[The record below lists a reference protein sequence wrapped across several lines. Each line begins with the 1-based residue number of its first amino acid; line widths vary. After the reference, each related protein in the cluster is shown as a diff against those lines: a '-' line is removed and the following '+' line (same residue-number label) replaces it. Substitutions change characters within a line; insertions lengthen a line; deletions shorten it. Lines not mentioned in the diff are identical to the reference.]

1 MADPDETTNPD
12 GLILYAPTPD
22 DWARWRAIRL
32 RSLQQDPNAF
42 GSTYA
47 REVAHP
53 EDEWRSRLV
62 YGASVLAELDGVDV
76 GLGAGFSDAPGLL
89 MVVAMW
95 TEPAARGRGVG
106 RAVLEHVV
114 AIARARDLQAHL
126 WVVEG
131 NRAQQLYESAGFV
144 PDGGREPLHEG
155 SELMMR
161 HLVLAR
167 PR

>member
-1 MADPDETTNPD
+1 MADPDETTNAA
-12 GLILYAPTPD
+12 GLTLHAPTPD
-22 DWARWRAIRL
+22 DWERWRAIRL

-47 REVAHP
+47 REIAHT
-53 EDEWRSRLV
+53 EDEWRSRLA
-62 YGASVLAELDGVDV
+62 YGASVLAGLGGVDV
-76 GLGAGFSDAPGLL
+76 GLGAGFSDAPGML

-95 TEPAARGRGVG
+95 TDPSARGRGVG

-114 AIARARDLQAHL
+114 GIAHARGLQAHL
-126 WVVEG
+126 WVVDG
-131 NRAQQLYESAGFV
+131 NRAQQLYESAGFA

>member
-1 MADPDETTNPD
+1 VLEPDDPPRAVAPTLHVPPPDE
-12 GLILYAPTPD
+12 
-22 DWARWRAIRL
+22 WERWRTIRL
-32 RSLQQDPNAF
+32 RSLQQDPDAF

-53 EDEWRSRLV
+53 ENDWRARLAD
-62 YGASVLAELDGVDV
+62 GASVLAELDGVDV
-76 GLGAGFSDAPGLL
+76 GLGAGFSDAPGML

-95 TEPAARGRGVG
+95 TEPRARGRGVG
-106 RAVLEHVV
+106 RAVLDHVV
-114 AIARARDLQAHL
+114 GVAHARGLHAHL

-167 PR
+167 QT

>member
-1 MADPDETTNPD
+1 VPDPDETARAD
-12 GLILYAPTPD
+12 GLRLHVPQPD
-22 DWARWRAIRL
+22 DWKRWREIRL
-32 RSLQQDPNAF
+32 RALRQDPDAF
-42 GSTYA
+42 GSTHA
-47 REVAHP
+47 LEVEHP
-53 EDEWRSRLV
+53 EGLWRERL
-62 YGASVLAELDGVDV
+62 GNASSVLAALDGTDV
-76 GLGAGFSDAPGLL
+76 GLGAGFVDSPGNL

-95 TEPAARGRGVG
+95 TEPVARGRGVG

-114 AIARARDLQAHL
+114 GIAHARGLRAHL

-131 NRAQQLYESAGFV
+131 NRAQRLYESAGFV

-167 PR
+167 PG